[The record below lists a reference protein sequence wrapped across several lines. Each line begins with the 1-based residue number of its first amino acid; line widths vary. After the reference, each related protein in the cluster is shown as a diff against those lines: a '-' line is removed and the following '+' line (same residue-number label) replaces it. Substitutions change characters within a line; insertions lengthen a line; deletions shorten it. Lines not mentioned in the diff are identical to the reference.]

1 MKEDVA
7 EYIERKYLGGKRLT
21 KNTRNT
27 IRALVNAYGNEVVF
41 HEFIKKENENWLVTK
56 KYNNQAH
63 FESAVLFLLK
73 KNAPYMK
80 KSYERD
86 RAELLYDSMDEPP
99 ILPAH
104 EQYTKEI
111 KKWVF

>member
-41 HEFIKKENENWLVTK
+41 HEFIKKENEKLV
-56 KYNNQAH
+56 
-63 FESAVLFLLK
+63 
-73 KNAPYMK
+73 
-80 KSYERD
+80 SYEK
-86 RAELLYDSMDEPP
+86 
-99 ILPAH
+99 I
-104 EQYTKEI
+104 
-111 KKWVF
+111 